1 MVGID
6 QVLEKLSTVIDPDL
20 KKDIVSM
27 GMIKDLEL
35 NDANLKFTLELTT
48 PACPF
53 NVEIEDDVRKAIADL
68 SDLKNFDLKVTA
80 KVMEGRSLDDDT
92 GMATVKNII
101 GVASGK
107 GGVGKSTVSL
117 NLALALSESGAKVG
131 LLDADIY
138 GPSIPLMLGMKDG
151 SMEVEDNKLQP
162 VDSHGLKVVSFGF
175 FADQSNQAAIYRGPI
190 ISGILKQFLV
200 DTNWSDLDYLIV
212 DLPPGT
218 GDIPLTLAQTI
229 PITGILV
236 VTTPQD
242 VASHVAVK
250 AVSMFDKLN
259 VPIIGVVENMA
270 HFICTNNVE
279 YQYQTGRWFW
289 KKMKTG
295 SKKCEE
301 KHHIFGEGGA
311 KKISEQFNMPFLGDI
326 PLNSGIMAGSD
337 LGKPIMITDPDSPS
351 AAAFRK
357 SAKNIAAQCSI
368 IAAKLQEEMAS
379 EGIEEKSTE
388 ENTTEEK
395 STEEKS
401 TEEKSTEEKS
411 TEEKSTEEKS
421 TEEKSTEENTT
432 EEKSTEENTTEEKS
446 TEENTTEEKS
456 TEEKSTEEKST
467 EEKSTEE
474 KSTEEKS
481 TEEKSTEEKSTEE
494 KSTEEKSTEEKSTEE
509 KSTEEKSTEEKSTEE
524 NTIEEKTP
532 DQS

>member
-35 NDANLKFTLELTT
+35 NDGNLKFTLELTT

-53 NVEIEDDVRKAIADL
+53 NVEIEDDVRKAIGEI
-68 SDLKNFDLKVTA
+68 SELKNFDMNVTA
-80 KVMEGRSLDDDT
+80 KVMEGRSLDEDT
-92 GMATVKNII
+92 GMASVKNII

-117 NLALALSESGAKVG
+117 NLALALSKEGAKVG

-162 VDSHGLKVVSFGF
+162 TDSNGLKVVSFGF

-250 AVSMFDKLN
+250 AVSMFEKLN
-259 VPIIGVVENMA
+259 VPIIGVVENMS
-270 HFICTNNVE
+270 HFICPN
-279 YQYQTGRWFW
+279 
-289 KKMKTG
+289 
-295 SKKCEE
+295 CDD
-301 KHHIFGEGGA
+301 KHYIFGEGGA
-311 KKISEQFNMPFLGDI
+311 KKISEQFDMPFLGEI
-326 PLNSGIMAGSD
+326 PLNAGIMAGSD
-337 LGKPIMITDPDSPS
+337 LGKPIMITNPDSPS
-351 AAAFRK
+351 ATAFRK
-357 SAKNIAAQCSI
+357 SAKILQHSVVFLRQNYKK
-368 IAAKLQEEMAS
+368 KLSLKALMKNLYLRPVLIS
-379 EGIEEKSTE
+379 
-388 ENTTEEK
+388 
-395 STEEKS
+395 
-401 TEEKSTEEKS
+401 
-411 TEEKSTEEKS
+411 
-421 TEEKSTEENTT
+421 
-432 EEKSTEENTTEEKS
+432 
-446 TEENTTEEKS
+446 
-456 TEEKSTEEKST
+456 
-467 EEKSTEE
+467 
-474 KSTEEKS
+474 
-481 TEEKSTEEKSTEE
+481 
-494 KSTEEKSTEEKSTEE
+494 
-509 KSTEEKSTEEKSTEE
+509 
-524 NTIEEKTP
+524 P
-532 DQS
+532 DSCEVT